1 MRPNSLP
8 PPITKRVVYLDI
20 MMDGRF
26 VGQLPYTPNP
36 LRPLTEE
43 QAVSYVVDKRPSLRG
58 KKFRIQFSSNR
69 VY

>member
-1 MRPNSLP
+1 MRLNSFT

-43 QAVSYVVDKRPSLRG
+43 QAVSYVVDKRPSLKG
-58 KKFRIQFSSNR
+58 KDFKIAFSDNR
-69 VY
+69 V